1 LHDKWSAIAFPLG
14 KGINHNLFSSAQVAR
29 CMLAGKPILLVHMKA
44 SAAVQ
49 EFRTIIVG
57 VVAQGSEHDQ
67 VAKLAG
73 ARRG

>member
-1 LHDKWSAIAFPLG
+1 
-14 KGINHNLFSSAQVAR
+14 
-29 CMLAGKPILLVHMKA
+29 MLAGKPILLVHMKA